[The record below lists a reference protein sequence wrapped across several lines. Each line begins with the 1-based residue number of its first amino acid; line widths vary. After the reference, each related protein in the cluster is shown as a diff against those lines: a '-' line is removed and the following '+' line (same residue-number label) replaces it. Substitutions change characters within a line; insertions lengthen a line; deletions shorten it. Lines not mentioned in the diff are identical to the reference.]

1 MIAIVIKESMGPYT
15 QAVGLISLYK
25 AYSQFGPGKHAEVL
39 SYGRSALNDS
49 AACPCDYSLLHAA
62 YRLAAFRPLI
72 NTPKSNIG
80 FLV

>member
-1 MIAIVIKESMGPYT
+1 MLASRDGREGDSGPYT
-15 QAVGLISLYK
+15 QAVGLISRYET
-25 AYSQFGPGKHAEVL
+25 GPGKHAEVL

-49 AACPCDYSLLHAA
+49 VACPCDYSLLHVA
-62 YRLAAFRPLI
+62 YRPMAFRPLI